1 MCPKARQYQFR
12 EMSAL
17 RKRVESVSLREMT
30 ILAIVLC
37 NVLLNVYTLLCKG
50 CSSKLTFV
58 EKTFLRF
65 FTVAG
70 MGLNTSA
77 YVQSHVAQFI
87 IHRARQYGSTECK
100 FIHSICCRR
109 RLRPDNSPISEQ
121 ILGQAVNTLKRHRIS
136 CRIYYPTR
144 NTGRWRKKDA

>member
-17 RKRVESVSLREMT
+17 RKGVESVSLREMT

-77 YVQSHVAQFI
+77 YV
-87 IHRARQYGSTECK
+87 
-100 FIHSICCRR
+100 
-109 RLRPDNSPISEQ
+109 
-121 ILGQAVNTLKRHRIS
+121 
-136 CRIYYPTR
+136 
-144 NTGRWRKKDA
+144 